1 MQIKVIVKRTSNS
14 QFSIQAKTESE
25 RKSSNDK
32 ETFNTQQSPQ
42 NVASNVATLPQGF
55 VVFSGLF
62 FTNASCDC
70 VYVCVCRSCL
80 GQRTAHAGA
89 DSQSLS
95 SPNWSPRSS
104 LACNNNNNSNNDIH
118 CKQRPSA
125 ITLPQQHRR
134 DWRWERVSCSFQLN
148 LNLSTDIDSNCNQE
162 NPKRYIC
169 NV

>member
-70 VYVCVCRSCL
+70 VCVCF
-80 GQRTAHAGA
+80 GA
-89 DSQSLS
+89 
-95 SPNWSPRSS
+95 
-104 LACNNNNNSNNDIH
+104 A
-118 CKQRPSA
+118 
-125 ITLPQQHRR
+125 
-134 DWRWERVSCSFQLN
+134 
-148 LNLSTDIDSNCNQE
+148 
-162 NPKRYIC
+162 
-169 NV
+169 